1 MFGIKW
7 FENKHEN
14 LSDFETEAMPFMPDL
29 YRVAMWLTRNRTEAE
44 DLVQETMMQA
54 IKSFHRYELGTN
66 CRAWL
71 TTIMYNLNFKRLKKM
86 GQMKIVDDP
95 EEKIAQTIAF
105 EPQIPQTLTDE
116 AVIAAM
122 QNVPENFRQVVV
134 LADIEEFSYKE
145 IAAILNIPIGT
156 VMSRLA
162 RGRKVL
168 RIELADYARRFGFGK
183 NHKVAA
189 QS

>member
-14 LSDFETEAMPFMPDL
+14 LSAFEAEAMPFMPDL
-29 YRVAMWLTRNRTEAE
+29 YRVAMWLTRNRTDAE

-86 GQMKIVDDP
+86 GQMKIIDDP
-95 EEKIAQTIAF
+95 EERIAETLAF
-105 EPQIPQTLTDE
+105 EPQVPQNLTDE
-116 AVIAAM
+116 VVIAAM
-122 QNVPENFRQVVV
+122 QNVPEHFRQVVA
-134 LADIEEFSYKE
+134 LADIEDFSYKE
-145 IAAILNIPIGT
+145 IAAILNIPMGT
-156 VMSRLA
+156 VMSRLS

-168 RIELADYARRFGFGK
+168 RMELADYARKYGFGV
-183 NHKVAA
+183 NQTAA
-189 QS
+189 AR